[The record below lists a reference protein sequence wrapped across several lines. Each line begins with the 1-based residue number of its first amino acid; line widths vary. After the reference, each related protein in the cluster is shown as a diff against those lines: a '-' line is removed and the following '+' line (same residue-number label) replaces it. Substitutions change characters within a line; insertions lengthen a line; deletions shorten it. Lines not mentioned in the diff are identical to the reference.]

1 MSSETS
7 NASQTRNSI
16 HPKTSLGAVHYAVLD
31 LEKQARFYRDSM
43 GFYILEQTQDR
54 AVLGSLTS
62 ELLYLTQASDT
73 IRKPP
78 FTTGLYHTAFAVPSR
93 QDLAY
98 LLQRLITT
106 QTPMTG
112 MSDHYTHLALYL
124 NDPEGNG
131 IELMW
136 DFPREKWQPLMEQI
150 RQEGPEAMLQ
160 LRAPIHTA
168 ELLAD
173 IENSP
178 AEWPGLPPNSRV
190 GHVHLQ
196 VADIAKTKHFYNEVL
211 GFDLMIDGP
220 RMNMAFFG
228 ANGYHH
234 HIGTNAWRTK
244 GAAPAPE
251 NSAGLRYF
259 TIVLPDNPALQQVL
273 DRLQNAQIPTQQI
286 AKGVL
291 VRDPAH
297 IGILLTTA

>member
-1 MSSETS
+1 MSSEIP
-7 NASQTRNSI
+7 NASQSRNRI
-16 HPKTSLGAVHYAVLD
+16 HPKTSLGAVHYIVSD

-43 GFYILEQTQDR
+43 GFYILEQTQER

-62 ELLYLTQASDT
+62 ELLYL
-73 IRKPP
+73 IRAPETATRPP

-93 QDLAY
+93 RDLAG

-150 RQEGPEAMLQ
+150 SREGPEAMLK
-160 LRAPIHTA
+160 LRTPLNTT
-168 ELLAD
+168 ELLAE
-173 IENSP
+173 IENDPSP
-178 AEWPGLPPNSRV
+178 WPGLPPNSRV
-190 GHVHLQ
+190 GHIHLQ
-196 VADIAKTKHFYNEVL
+196 VADIAKTKHFYHEIL

-220 RMNMAFFG
+220 QMNMAFFG

-234 HIGTNAWRTK
+234 HIGTNAWRTRD
-244 GAAPAPE
+244 APPAPE

-259 TIVLPDNPALQQVL
+259 TIILPDPAALKEIL
-273 DRLQNAQIPTQQI
+273 DRLQNARIPTRQV

-291 VRDPAH
+291 VRDPSH